1 MGDPR
6 RALVERFYEKVISG
20 GNIDALDE
28 LMAED
33 FVEHNAPPGLP
44 AGRAGFKLF
53 VEALR
58 TGFPDF
64 RWTVHDWIVA
74 GDRVVARGEGSG
86 THAGEFMGAPGS
98 GRAQSW
104 TAIHIFRVDDGLLRE
119 RWSEVDIGGLHDRLL
134 ETHGE
139 GAG

>member
-6 RALVERFYEKVISG
+6 RALVEH
-20 GNIDALDE
+20 ALDE

-44 AGRAGFKLF
+44 AGRTGFELI

-64 RWTVHDWIVA
+64 RWTVHD
-74 GDRVVARGEGSG
+74 
-86 THAGEFMGAPGS
+86 
-98 GRAQSW
+98 
-104 TAIHIFRVDDGLLRE
+104 
-119 RWSEVDIGGLHDRLL
+119 
-134 ETHGE
+134 
-139 GAG
+139 